1 MKMRLIQLTIAILT
15 FLAFT
20 NAAAACATGAYQP
33 ELPDILKDK

>member
-1 MKMRLIQLTIAILT
+1 MKTRLLQLTITILT

-20 NAAAACATGAYQP
+20 NAAAACSTGTYQP